1 MFFVTRRVG
10 GGSAKYFIRQQK
22 ALGRVEGFIEEM
34 MNGQKVIKVFCR
46 EEEVKKD
53 FDKLNEALFDD
64 ARKANRY
71 ANILAPILNNIGNVL
86 YVFVAITG
94 GVLLVTN
101 APNVSLS
108 GLSMGISIVVPFLNM
123 TKQFVG
129 NINQVSQQ
137 INAVIMGACRCAADL

>member
-53 FDKLNEALFDD
+53 LTNSMRLYLMMQGKQTAM
-64 ARKANRY
+64 
-71 ANILAPILNNIGNVL
+71 PI
-86 YVFVAITG
+86 F
-94 GVLLVTN
+94 
-101 APNVSLS
+101 
-108 GLSMGISIVVPFLNM
+108 
-123 TKQFVG
+123 
-129 NINQVSQQ
+129 
-137 INAVIMGACRCAADL
+137 